1 VTDPSPDPSDSPF
14 PYWLSL
20 DDAQISASDLPPV
33 GQRPRDSVLPD
44 ARLLHQT
51 VLMPAHGRVVE
62 INRVPWYDLAQV
74 LAGLLEVTTL
84 LHVQAAEDEIA
95 TTSSAAGWAWQ
106 ALGVA
111 WVCETDPHAWLE
123 STALIREIDDRLNR
137 PFRP

>member
-1 VTDPSPDPSDSPF
+1 VTDPSHDPSDSPF

-20 DDAQISASDLPPV
+20 DDAQMSEADLP
-33 GQRPRDSVLPD
+33 GQRPQDGVLPD

-51 VLMPAHGRVVE
+51 VLVPAHGRVME
-62 INRVPWYDLAQV
+62 ISKVPWYDLAQT

-111 WVCETDPHAWLE
+111 WVCETDPREWLE
-123 STALIREIDDRLNR
+123 STALIREIHVRLDR
-137 PFRP
+137 PFRL